1 MTLFSLSRGQFVES
15 QLKTYLII
23 KILDQFA
30 THTYRNTHIHT
41 YYIYPN
47 FPWCICILYSLSH
60 DLSAFYILIP
70 SSTLYEKNTQK
81 FRVLQLPHQR
91 IRSTQI
97 RVVFSSFPCSTRNFV
112 LGAMIDMAGLVTT
125 ESSVFSPNKGLLH

>member
-1 MTLFSLSRGQFVES
+1 MKS
-15 QLKTYLII
+15 QLKICLII

-30 THTYRNTHIHT
+30 THIYRNTHIHT

-60 DLSAFYILIP
+60 DLSAFDKLIP

-97 RVVFSSFPCSTRNFV
+97 QVVFFFFSSFSCSTRNFV
-112 LGAMIDMAGLVTT
+112 LGTMIDMAGLITT
-125 ESSVFSPNKGLLH
+125 EPSVFSPNKGLLH